1 MNDKIETAEDY
12 KKLKTEVRQYLKDK
26 VQPLVVRDFQRYSD
40 IYPILYEIR
49 QCLFM
54 LDKQGL
60 MNNYL
65 KLRKNIESNEMAEK
79 N

>member
-1 MNDKIETAEDY
+1 MDKIETAEDY

-65 KLRKNIESNEMAEK
+65 KLRKNIESNEMVEK